1 MTTTVD
7 TQQQVLVRAARARV
21 SLLMARAAAHN
32 ARLLRA
38 GVPRSA
44 VAR

>member
-7 TQQQVLVRAARARV
+7 TRQQVMVRAARARV

-32 ARLLRA
+32 ARLRQA
-38 GVPRSA
+38 GMLRSA
-44 VAR
+44 AAR